1 VRRAAPVLVA
11 VGIAALLISYVAY
24 TQRVVTELN
33 RETNRTALMF
43 ARVFRALNDTSADR
57 DPLGAL
63 LDLSQQIRD
72 MGVPVIVTNA
82 NGDPTAS
89 ANLPFGARLDD
100 PRMRD
105 RLREFAA
112 GLDRQNPPVIEPGVG
127 TVHYGNTP
135 LVRWLRIIPAVQAS
149 VLALTLL
156 AGIAML
162 RARGRADREKLWAGM
177 ARESAHQLGTPLSSL
192 NGWIELL
199 SEEASGGT
207 AALAL
212 GHMRADLERLERVAH
227 RFERIGRPPRRESV
241 DVAALVDG
249 VARYFRA
256 RVPTLAHSV
265 VIQSERRAEPLVIQG
280 DPVLL
285 EWAVESLVKNA
296 VDALAGRGGTV
307 RIETDAA
314 PESGALVRVA
324 DDGPGIPPELR
335 RRIFQP
341 GFSTKERGWGI
352 GLSLARRIVED
363 SHDGTLT
370 LVRSDGPGAVFEIIL
385 R

>member
-1 VRRAAPVLVA
+1 MRRAAPVLVA
-11 VGIAALLISYVAY
+11 IAIAALLISYVVY
-24 TQRVVTELN
+24 TRRVVVELN
-33 RETNRTALMF
+33 RETNRTALMH
-43 ARVFRALNDTSADR
+43 ARVFRALSDTSADR

-63 LDLSQQIRD
+63 LDLSHQITE

-82 NGDPTAS
+82 SGTPTAA
-89 ANLPFGARLDD
+89 ANLPFKARVDE
-100 PRMRD
+100 PRV
-105 RLREFAA
+105 REFAA
-112 GLDRQNPPVIEPGVG
+112 ELDRQNPPVVESGVG

-135 LVRWLRIIPAVQAS
+135 LVRQLRIIPVVQAV

-199 SEEASGGT
+199 SEDATDG
-207 AALAL
+207 AAAIAL
-212 GHMRADLERLERVAH
+212 GHMRGDLERLARVAH
-227 RFERIGRPPRRESV
+227 RFERIGRPPRREAV
-241 DVAALVDG
+241 DVGALVEG
-249 VARYFRA
+249 VVDYFRA

-265 VIQSERRAEPLVIQG
+265 RIRSERATDPLVVQG
-280 DPVLL
+280 DSVLI
-285 EWAVESLVKNA
+285 EWAVESLIKNA

-307 RIETDAA
+307 SVETAAA
-314 PESGALVRVA
+314 PESGVLVRVA
-324 DDGPGIPPELR
+324 DDGPGVPRELQ

-341 GFSTKERGWGI
+341 GFSTKNGGWGI

-363 SHDGTLT
+363 SHDGKLS
-370 LVRSDGPGAVFEIIL
+370 LVTSDDPGAVFEIIL